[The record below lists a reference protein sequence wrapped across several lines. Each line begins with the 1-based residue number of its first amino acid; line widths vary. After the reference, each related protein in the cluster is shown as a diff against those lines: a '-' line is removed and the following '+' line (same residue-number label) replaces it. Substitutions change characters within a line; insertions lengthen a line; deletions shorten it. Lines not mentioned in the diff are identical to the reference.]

1 MIWLLFIL
9 LVIFT
14 YINYKIADGDIFNP
28 SVIFSAMFLLFSF
41 FCCLANLAIGID
53 LEETTTIAVI
63 VVGVSIFTFLN
74 YVLGIKYS
82 FIKNHNNNFFKCDI
96 SSSG

>member
-9 LVIFT
+9 LIIFT

-41 FCCLANLAIGID
+41 FCCLANLTIGID
-53 LEETTTIAVI
+53 IEETTTIAVI
-63 VVGVSIFTFLN
+63 MVGILIFTFFNCL
-74 YVLGIKYS
+74 YIIILRRSEYARI
-82 FIKNHNNNFFKCDI
+82 FKKI
-96 SSSG
+96 I